1 MELILHHVFYRLLW
15 YVGAPEG
22 STMRFLKKELTKA
35 YTLVH
40 VRREFREQRRN
51 GTLNRER
58 APEPPTAPPPK

>member
-1 MELILHHVFYRLLW
+1 
-15 YVGAPEG
+15 
-22 STMRFLKKELTKA
+22 MRFLKKELTKA

-40 VRREFREQRRN
+40 VRREFREQRKS